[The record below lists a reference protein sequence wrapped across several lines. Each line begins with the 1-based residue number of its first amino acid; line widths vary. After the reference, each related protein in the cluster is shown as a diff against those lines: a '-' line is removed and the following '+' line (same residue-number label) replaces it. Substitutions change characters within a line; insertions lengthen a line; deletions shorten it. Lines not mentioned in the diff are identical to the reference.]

1 MSQEPMA
8 VFREEPGWWGTH
20 SGVEDAYASRTL
32 QAHRED
38 AWQHYDAV
46 MANGFRFA
54 LQAAPQDQRQWLAIA
69 RRAEELGYAT
79 LLMPDGLQLLS
90 PMPALAIAAGAT
102 TSLQVGTYVLAS
114 PLRAP
119 RLAAWDAHTLSLLSG
134 GRFQLGIGTGRPEAA
149 QQSMDLLGQP
159 AASPAQRLAQ
169 VAQTIDEL
177 RTLDGDQ
184 HTPVLVAAG
193 GPKARALAAAKA
205 DIFALAT
212 GPLVSR
218 DEVARLAGEV
228 RDAARDHGHAPEFAI
243 TIFVI
248 GDEAPPWVQRFIGAD
263 AATLTAH
270 DSLAILPGGVS
281 AIAGELQRRRDALGC
296 SYIIV
301 NATFIEQFAPVVELL
316 AGR

>member
-8 VFREEPGWWGTH
+8 VFREEPGWCGNALRRGRRVRQPDTQARPG
-20 SGVEDAYASRTL
+20 GVPAA
-32 QAHRED
+32 
-38 AWQHYDAV
+38 HYDAV

-134 GRFQLGIGTGRPEAA
+134 GRFQLGIGTGRPEVA

-177 RTLDGDQ
+177 RALDGDQ

-193 GPKARALAAAKA
+193 GAEGPRSGRRQGGHFRPGHRPAGQPGRGGAAGPVRYGTQH
-205 DIFALAT
+205 AT
-212 GPLVSR
+212 AVMRPNSR
-218 DEVARLAGEV
+218 S
-228 RDAARDHGHAPEFAI
+228 PF
-243 TIFVI
+243 
-248 GDEAPPWVQRFIGAD
+248 
-263 AATLTAH
+263 
-270 DSLAILPGGVS
+270 S
-281 AIAGELQRRRDALGC
+281 
-296 SYIIV
+296 
-301 NATFIEQFAPVVELL
+301 
-316 AGR
+316 